1 MLPFVKR
8 YLGASTKTNV
18 NLCGRRAYNAMKM
31 AGGAKFPV
39 EEHAQ
44 AVFLQRVKAIYAALS
59 NTEEKDIYAKVKE
72 IIITEEVSKMDVQ
85 ILALQA
91 KNWNKVIEQIAEE
104 LDENDDHDQA
114 ILKKLQDT
122 PSTWKGLCE
131 KTLNDKDVY
140 VNRDREEQQVEE
152 ELPNQ
157 DELLHEGK
165 VIIDTAQNFTDT
177 IQAVAFK
184 DAIHVLAN
192 KAKRSWP
199 HIKQP
204 LIRYLN
210 TKRASVGALFSV
222 YMQYIMQSTYL
233 DSVSAAPTWNPD
245 PDKYLTF
252 FFPEAATPMRCVPR
266 ESIVQ
271 QVRESNRHFLE
282 PFAGLGNYSNSQI
295 NIKQGRGIFVPTGDG
310 ISYTNICNECMHDYN
325 LEHGWMAS
333 YNGPKI
339 QFEHKYRLIVED
351 ATAKRKFDAY
361 DINIL
366 HTWDF
371 DNDVEGSNQHL
382 VCFSLINGAADPN
395 KTWYLNPVNEDVTYS
410 LFNISFSNVSHYVIL
425 LKENRCFDYLHVK
438 ALIQHTDKAF
448 IVTPRVRN
456 RSYYI
461 TNPLYGMTYLHSGD
475 PVSRWHGTIGTGEV
489 RVYDIRTMDGNLIAS
504 YPTFD
509 PTKINN
515 FHLHPGLVSDPSLFS
530 KEGFRTTFDVLIYKS
545 IASVTLPY
553 GHLYQM
559 VDISP
564 VHTSFRIGAIVY
576 QDNKRVGKVLGAMEE
591 VLQVEVFENKQIDP
605 SKGIT
610 IEDRFISNVSVQI
623 NGKKV
628 KRVNMLK
635 RVNPSAWQNVQQKI
649 RNEEE
654 SKEES
659 KEEFIGDETKED
671 NDDFELFELGG
682 SFIASSSGS
691 ERSSPMSPEDET
703 TPNQG
708 LFATI
713 PASNS
718 DHPLHSVFRILH
730 D

>member
-39 EEHAQ
+39 EEDAQ
-44 AVFLQRVKAIYAALS
+44 AAFLQRVKAIYAALDAGKMD
-59 NTEEKDIYAKVKE
+59 NVFDKVME
-72 IIITEEVSKMDVQ
+72 IIMSEDVSDVDVQ
-85 ILALQA
+85 LLALQA
-91 KNWNKVIEQIAEE
+91 ENWNEVVEQVAEQ
-104 LDENDDHDQA
+104 LDENDDEDKA
-114 ILKKLQDT
+114 KLKILQDT
-122 PSTWKGLCE
+122 PSTWEGLCE

-140 VNRDREEQQVEE
+140 VNQDREEQQVEE

-165 VIIDTAQNFTDT
+165 AIIDTAQNETTFQEA
-177 IQAVAFK
+177 IQA
-184 DAIHVLAN
+184 LAN
-192 KAKRSWP
+192 KAKGTWVS
-199 HIKQP
+199 IKQG
-204 LIRYLN
+204 LILHLYN
-210 TKRASVGALFSV
+210 NRATVGALFSV
-222 YMQYIMQSTYL
+222 YMQYIMQSKYL

-282 PFAGLGNYSNSQI
+282 PFAGRGNDIDSQI
-295 NIKQGRGIFVPTGDG
+295 NTKQYRDIIVPRGIF
-310 ISYTNICNECMHDYN
+310 YTNICNECMRDYN

-351 ATAKRKFDAY
+351 ATATRKYHAY

-371 DNDVEGSNQHL
+371 DSDVEGSNQHL
-382 VCFSLINGAADPN
+382 VCFSVNGAADPN
-395 KTWYLNPVNEDVTYS
+395 KTWYLNPVNKDVTYS
-410 LFNISFSNVSHYVIL
+410 LFNISFSNVSHYVKL
-425 LKENRCFDYLHVK
+425 LKDNICFDYLHVK
-438 ALIQHTDKAF
+438 ALIQHTDKDF

-475 PVSRWHGTIGTGEV
+475 PVSRWHGTIGTGEE

-509 PTKINN
+509 PTKRNA

-530 KEGFRTTFDVLIYKS
+530 KEVFGTTSDVLIYKS

-553 GHLYQM
+553 GHVYQM

-564 VHTSFRIGAIVY
+564 VHTSFRIGATVY
-576 QDNKRVGKVLGAMEE
+576 QDNKKVGKVLGAMEE
-591 VLQVEVFENKQIDP
+591 VLQVEVYETKQIDTF
-605 SKGIT
+605 KDIT
-610 IEDRFISNVSVQI
+610 IEDQVISNVSIQI
-623 NGKKV
+623 NKDKV

-649 RNEEE
+649 RNEDE

-659 KEEFIGDETKED
+659 IGDETKED
-671 NDDFELFELGG
+671 DDDFAFELGDP
-682 SFIASSSGS
+682 SIASSSGS
-691 ERSSPMSPEDET
+691 ERSSPMSPEGFT
-703 TPNQG
+703 TPSQG
-708 LFATI
+708 LFAAI

>member
-1 MLPFVKR
+1 
-8 YLGASTKTNV
+8 
-18 NLCGRRAYNAMKM
+18 
-31 AGGAKFPV
+31 
-39 EEHAQ
+39 
-44 AVFLQRVKAIYAALS
+44 
-59 NTEEKDIYAKVKE
+59 
-72 IIITEEVSKMDVQ
+72 
-85 ILALQA
+85 
-91 KNWNKVIEQIAEE
+91 
-104 LDENDDHDQA
+104 
-114 ILKKLQDT
+114 
-122 PSTWKGLCE
+122 
-131 KTLNDKDVY
+131 
-140 VNRDREEQQVEE
+140 
-152 ELPNQ
+152 
-157 DELLHEGK
+157 
-165 VIIDTAQNFTDT
+165 
-177 IQAVAFK
+177 
-184 DAIHVLAN
+184 
-192 KAKRSWP
+192 
-199 HIKQP
+199 
-204 LIRYLN
+204 
-210 TKRASVGALFSV
+210 
-222 YMQYIMQSTYL
+222 
-233 DSVSAAPTWNPD
+233 
-245 PDKYLTF
+245 
-252 FFPEAATPMRCVPR
+252 MRCVPR

-351 ATAKRKFDAY
+351 ATAKRKFHAY

-395 KTWYLNPVNEDVTYS
+395 NKTWYLNFVNEDVTYS
-410 LFNISFSNVSHYVIL
+410 LFNISFSNVSHYVKL
-425 LKENRCFDYLHVK
+425 LKDNTYFDYLHVK

-461 TNPLYGMTYLHSGD
+461 TNPLYGMTYLHYGD
-475 PVSRWHGTIGTGEV
+475 PISRWHGTIGTGEV

-504 YPTFD
+504 YPTFH

-530 KEGFRTTFDVLIYKS
+530 KEGFGTTFDVLIYKS

-553 GHLYQM
+553 GHVNQM

-564 VHTSFRIGAIVY
+564 VQTLFPIGTIVY
-576 QDNKRVGKVLGAMEE
+576 QDNEEVGKVLGAMEE

-610 IEDRFISNVSVQI
+610 IENQFISNVSVQI

-659 KEEFIGDETKED
+659 KEEFVGNETEEN
-671 NDDFELFELGG
+671 NDDFESFQLEG
-682 SFIASSSGS
+682 SSIASSSGS
-691 ERSSPMSPEDET
+691 ERSSSMSPEGET

-713 PASNS
+713 PASRS
-718 DHPLHSVFRILH
+718 SVFQILNG